1 VNRPVPRHVAIVMDG
16 NGRWARKR
24 LMPRNFGHRKGV
36 ETLRSIVKASAAR
49 RIDYLTVFAFS
60 TENWSRP
67 QEEVGALMSL
77 FVETLEKE
85 VPALMEN
92 KVRIRF
98 IGDRSALGRKVI
110 EKMRMSE
117 TQTEKNK
124 GLTLT
129 IALNYSGRDDLVRA
143 FGRIVE
149 DTVPAQHIDETLI
162 SSYLDTAGI
171 PDPDLIIRTGGE
183 HRISNFFL
191 WQSAYSEFY
200 TSSRYWP
207 DFNEKEFD
215 KALNAYGKRERRFGG
230 LG

>member
-1 VNRPVPRHVAIVMDG
+1 
-16 NGRWARKR
+16 
-24 LMPRNFGHRKGV
+24 
-36 ETLRSIVKASAAR
+36 
-49 RIDYLTVFAFS
+49 
-60 TENWSRP
+60 
-67 QEEVGALMSL
+67 
-77 FVETLEKE
+77 
-85 VPALMEN
+85 MEN

-117 TQTEKNK
+117 TQTEKNE

-149 DTVPAQHIDETLI
+149 DAVSAQLIDETLI

-171 PDPDLIIRTGGE
+171 PNPDLIIRTGGE
-183 HRISNFFL
+183 HRISNFLL